1 MHTTFRPILDTLKMI
16 PPIGIEDT
24 PFQIFWVRIL
34 KKYARNKPKTQVRT
48 VRDMIKESLFFPIIS
63 IAKLLVTAHS
73 PQMPF

>member
-34 KKYARNKPKTQVRT
+34 KDKNVCFHRQQKEINQKPKLERSE
-48 VRDMIKESLFFPIIS
+48 I
-63 IAKLLVTAHS
+63 
-73 PQMPF
+73 